1 MKITNR
7 LGLPSPLEEAVKN
20 DTYSMGKA
28 DISVTGLLN
37 PPRQTAL
44 IKRYWDEIE
53 EDVADRIWALMGS
66 VIHGILERADST
78 GITEKRLFM
87 DVEGWTV
94 SGAMD
99 RIVKKDKHLSDYKTT
114 SAFKIKDGVPEQF
127 EWQVNFYRELCLV
140 NGIDIQ
146 TIDIVAILRD
156 WSKMNAMREADY
168 PQQQVVV
175 LPVNVWPRELTQD
188 RIKERVKMHQDA
200 LVKLPLCTPEDMW
213 QRPTKY
219 AVKKEGAKRA
229 VKLYDTLVAAEI
241 HANTK
246 KDLFV
251 ETRLGENIRCQAYCS
266 CAAQCQALLTKQE
279 K

>member
-266 CAAQCQALLTKQE
+266 CSKQCQELLE
-279 K
+279 KE